1 MKEDEDLELA
11 ALQRQLD
18 DAFETT
24 RPRASFED
32 ELWLKMQSRRP
43 FWARLRDVL
52 TGLVD
57 GVREAPAVPATAVAV
72 LLVVAISIG
81 VIRLSGLGPGGGGG
95 GTSLATREGGDS
107 QFNGQPGPFGR
118 LPAPALQA
126 GVVPVDGQTAPKASS
141 APGLGSA
148 AIYFGP
154 AKLEW
159 AGQLS
164 VQVTSAPVFRYVEPS
179 MASADQFA
187 TSLGASPQAA
197 QREGPGI
204 LGSYAGDGFT
214 LSVRASTQ
222 APSGEPFYVLILST
236 PPSTKGTTAM
246 EIANAYLTAHSLV
259 PAWPKVVAFVQSGD
273 VTRVLYLRQFSV
285 PSLGNAYVIDG
296 LGARYG
302 LEVDIKGGAVQSL
315 AGPLPLNLDSADYPV
330 ITAEEAVRSALA
342 SSQAGP
348 GTITPTPTVRL
359 TTAELVYAL
368 AWAGDHSFYEPAF
381 LFSGTFTYNGTT
393 YVKRILVPAVV
404 PSQRSS

>member
-32 ELWLKMQSRRP
+32 ELWLRMQSRRP
-43 FWARLRDVL
+43 TWTRLRDMF

-81 VIRLSGLGPGGGGG
+81 VIRLSMIHPGGG
-95 GTSLATREGGDS
+95 GTSLATREGGGL
-107 QFNGQPGPFGR
+107 QYVGPPGAFGR

-126 GVVPVDGQTAPKASS
+126 GVTPADSQTAPKATSPEG
-141 APGLGSA
+141 AGSA

-154 AKLEW
+154 ANLEW
-159 AGQLS
+159 GGQLS
-164 VQVTSAPVFRYVEPS
+164 IQATTAPVFRYAEPS
-179 MASADQFA
+179 TAAADQFA
-187 TSLGASPQAA
+187 TSLGASPQAG

-204 LGSYAGDGFT
+204 LGSYAGDGFR
-214 LSVRASTQ
+214 LSVRGSTQ
-222 APSGEPFYVLILST
+222 IPSGEPFYFLVLST
-236 PPSTKGTTAM
+236 PPRTNGTTAA
-246 EIANAYLTAHSLV
+246 EIAQAYLAAHSLV
-259 PAWPKVVAFVQSGD
+259 PTWPNVVVVVQAGD
-273 VTRVLYLRQFSV
+273 VARVLYLRKFAV
-285 PSLGNAYVIDG
+285 PSLGTAYVIDG

-302 LEVDIKGGAVQSL
+302 LEVDVNGGQVQSV
-315 AGPLPLNLDSADYPV
+315 AGPLPLNLDSADYPI
-330 ITAEEAVRSALA
+330 ITTDEAVRSALA
-342 SSQAGP
+342 SSPAGP
-348 GTITPTPTVRL
+348 STITPVPTVRL
-359 TTAELVYAL
+359 TSAELVYAL

-381 LFSGTFTYNGTT
+381 LFSGTFTYNATT

-404 PSQRSS
+404 PSQRTS

>member
-32 ELWLKMQSRRP
+32 ELWLRMQSRRP

-72 LLVVAISIG
+72 LLVVAIGIG
-81 VIRLSGLGPGGGGG
+81 FIRLSMLGGGGG
-95 GTSLATREGGDS
+95 GATSLATREGGDAH
-107 QFNGQPGPFGR
+107 FAGPPGAFGR
-118 LPAPALQA
+118 EPAPALQA
-126 GVVPVDGQTAPKASS
+126 GVAPADGQTPPKASS
-141 APGLGSA
+141 AQGPGSA
-148 AIYFGP
+148 AVYFGP
-154 AKLEW
+154 ANLEW

-164 VQVTSAPVFRYVEPS
+164 VQVTTAPVFRYTEPS
-179 MASADQFA
+179 TASADQFA
-187 TSLGASPQAA
+187 TSLGASPQAG

-204 LGSYAGDGFT
+204 LGSYAGEGFT
-214 LSVRASTQ
+214 LSVRGSTQ
-222 APSGEPFYVLILST
+222 IPSGEPFYFLILST
-236 PPSTKGTTAM
+236 PRSANGTTAA
-246 EIANAYLTAHSLV
+246 EIARAYLTAHSLV
-259 PAWPKVVAFVQSGD
+259 PTWPYAVAVVQSGD
-273 VTRVLYLRQFSV
+273 VARVLYLRQFAV
-285 PSLGNAYVIDG
+285 PSGGAAYVIDG

-302 LEVDIKGGAVQSL
+302 LEVDVKSGQVQSVS
-315 AGPLPLNLDSADYPV
+315 GPLPLNLDSADYPI
-330 ITAEEAVRSALA
+330 ITADEAVRSALA
-342 SSQAGP
+342 SSQPNP
-348 GTITPTPTVRL
+348 GTITPMPTVRL
-359 TTAELVYAL
+359 TSAELVYAL